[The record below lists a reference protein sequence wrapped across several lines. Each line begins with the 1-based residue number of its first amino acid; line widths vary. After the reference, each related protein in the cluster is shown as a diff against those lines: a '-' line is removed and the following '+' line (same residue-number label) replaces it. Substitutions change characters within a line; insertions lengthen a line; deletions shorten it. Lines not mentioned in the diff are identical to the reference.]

1 MWVLRIK
8 LGPLQDQ
15 PVLLAAE
22 PVPSPLAGLNAGFV
36 SLLPA
41 GSDSEFAEYL
51 GGFDSTFWKYSAG
64 QVSSGHICGNYFEST
79 KGVVHKSWK
88 SGAPGCCFNS
98 FFLNRLLPLLS
109 DHTICFPSSLFLLS
123 LKCCH

>member
-36 SLLPA
+36 SLFPA
-41 GSDSEFAEYL
+41 GSDSDFAEYL
-51 GGFDSTFWKYSAG
+51 GGFDSTFWKYSAD

-79 KGVVHKSWK
+79 KGVVHKSWE

-98 FFLNRLLPLLS
+98 FFFFLTDFSHCSVTTQFVSLPP
-109 DHTICFPSSLFLLS
+109 CFFSL
-123 LKCCH
+123 